1 MGYRVPAPPA
11 GNRTQE
17 EVSESGNTKW
27 IIAGTVM
34 IGNIMAVLDS
44 SIVNV
49 SLPEMAGNMGATIE
63 EITWVVT
70 GYILAN
76 VLVMPIIGMLS
87 ERFGRKRLYMT
98 AIAVFTVASMLCG
111 LAGSLTTMVAF
122 RVLQGLAG
130 GVLVTVPQAILRESF
145 PPAEQGIAMGVYGMG
160 VVLAPAIG
168 PTLGGWITDQY
179 SWPWIFFINVPV
191 GIINL
196 MMVQRVVE
204 DPPYLRRNTEPIDFT
219 GLALMIAGLG
229 AFQLMLEEG
238 EQNDWFESAFIIRV
252 AAVAAVGMILF
263 IWRELTAERP
273 AVNIRI
279 LANVRFTA
287 ATFLGGV
294 MGMGLNGVLFILP
307 LFLQNLL
314 GYTAMQSGLM
324 LMPRSLAMLVMMP
337 IAGRMYNRVG
347 PRALVGVGI
356 GFLVYGFWDLARL
369 TTDVGYWDLAW
380 PQIWQGIGFSFLFA
394 ALSTAAL
401 APLPRAEITA
411 ATGVYN
417 VVRQVMGSIGIAL
430 AATLL
435 THSQATYHAVLVA
448 DSSGPAEQNW
458 LAATIASLQKLGAS
472 AADAREHAL
481 ALLDSVIS
489 RQATVLAYNHIFELV
504 ALMFATVLPLLFL
517 LPRAGTPGGETII
530 AE

>member
-1 MGYRVPAPPA
+1 MTDSGY
-11 GNRTQE
+11 G
-17 EVSESGNTKW
+17 KW

-49 SLPEMAGNMGATIE
+49 SLADMAGNMGATIE

-70 GYILAN
+70 SYILAN

-87 ERFGRKRLYMT
+87 ARFGRKKLYMT
-98 AIAVFTVASMLCG
+98 AIAVFTIASMLCG
-111 LAGSLTTMVAF
+111 LAHSLGTMICF

-145 PPAEQGIAMGVYGMG
+145 PPDEQGLAMGVYGMG

-196 MMVQRVVE
+196 LMVQRVIE
-204 DPPYLRRNTEPIDFT
+204 DPVYLQRTKAAIDFT
-219 GLALMIAGLG
+219 GLGLMIAGLG

-238 EQNDWFESAFIIRV
+238 ERNSWFESPYITRLAMI
-252 AAVAAVGMILF
+252 AAVGIVLF
-263 IWRELTAERP
+263 VWRELTAERP

-337 IAGRMYNRVG
+337 IAGRLYNRLG
-347 PRALVGVGI
+347 PRLLVAGGL
-356 GFLVYGFWDLARL
+356 GFLVFGFWRLAQL

-380 PQIWQGIGFSFLFA
+380 PQIWQGVGFSFLFA

-401 APLPRAEITA
+401 APVPKAEITA

-435 THSQATYHAVLVA
+435 THGEATYHAVLAVDA
-448 DSSGPAEQNW
+448 SGPVAQQW
-458 LAATIASLQKLGAS
+458 IASTVAGLQRLGAT
-472 AADAREHAL
+472 AADAQQRAL
-481 ALLDSVIS
+481 ALLESLVS

-504 ALMFATVLPLLFL
+504 AMMFAIVLPLLFL
-517 LPRAGTPGGETII
+517 LPRSGKTSTETVIM
-530 AE
+530 E